1 MENWTMTRGDTL
13 SFGVELFS
21 DTNAA
26 TPFTNDLETAVFTI
40 SRNGTTVAQ
49 KSLVDGV
56 QKKGTGVYIVRVAPV
71 DTATVDLGEYEYTLT
86 VTINDDAFTLLRGTL
101 MIQ

>member
-21 DTNAA
+21 DINAT
-26 TPFTNDLETAVFTI
+26 TPLPDDLETAVFTI

-56 QKKGTGVYIVRVAPV
+56 QKRKTGVYIVRVAPE
-71 DTATVDLGEYEYTLT
+71 DTATVDLGEYEYTFT

>member
-21 DTNAA
+21 DTDAK
-26 TPFTNDLETAVFTI
+26 TPFTDDLETAVFTI
-40 SRNGTTVAQ
+40 SRNGATVVQ

-56 QKKGTGVYIVRVAPV
+56 QKQDTGVYIVRVAPE
-71 DTATVDLGEYEYTLT
+71 DTSTLDLGEYDYAFT
-86 VTINDDAFTLLRGTL
+86 VTINDDAFTLLRGAL